1 MESILMVIFEAFGA
15 YEKSDVSP
23 EYPVKKSVDRWR
35 TAHTGVNAD
44 AKL

>member
-1 MESILMVIFEAFGA
+1 MLMVIFEAFGV

-23 EYPVKKSVDRWR
+23 EYPVKNSVDGLR
-35 TAHTGVNAD
+35 TTHTGVNAD